1 MTRPSKRE
9 LERKLE
15 ELDSDPDAEVVEVAG
30 VTADFV
36 DYGEIV
42 DYEKFSEDVP
52 EGYELS
58 EPVTLGE
65 GPSAATIHV
74 ARPTGE
80 VDR

>member
-15 ELDSDPDAEVVEVAG
+15 ELDSDPDAEVVDVTG

-36 DYGEIV
+36 DYG
-42 DYEKFSEDVP
+42 DTTGDVP

-58 EPVTLGE
+58 EPVKLGK
-65 GPSAATIHV
+65 GPDAATIRV
-74 ARPTGE
+74 ARR
-80 VDR
+80 VDEGGR